1 MSLRRPVRPP
11 YSQFLPVP
19 PSKAAGQLH
28 TCQRGP
34 RKGRSPGGFRPCRW
48 TGPPAAAS
56 WTRTPGPTATGG
68 GGGHGEGVNGHLCV
82 LPPTPQCPPSAPHL
96 ADDGV
101 GEDAVAIGPPVVA
114 GLGGRPIGRAVGR
127 AVGLQEVPLGLHVPA
142 AALGAVVVI
151 RGDGDK
157 EGDVADAVVGH
168 RPGPAVVLG
177 DAGGEV
183 LQKVVAGQHEQ
194 RKGQRGH
201 VGHLE
206 ASHPAQA
213 CQQLHEGHGGTR
225 DGAGRGPRT
234 GWRWEEEKGLE
245 EG

>member
-1 MSLRRPVRPP
+1 MDWATCRS
-11 YSQFLPVP
+11 FLD
-19 PSKAAGQLH
+19 SH
-28 TCQRGP
+28 TRSHCHRG
-34 RKGRSPGGFRPCRW
+34 GE
-48 TGPPAAAS
+48 
-56 WTRTPGPTATGG
+56 
-68 GGGHGEGVNGHLCV
+68 GGHGEGVNGHLCV

-101 GEDAVAIGPPVVA
+101 GEDAVAVGPPVVA
-114 GLGGRPIGRAVGR
+114 RLGGRPGGRAVGR
-127 AVGLQEVPLGLHVPA
+127 AIGLQEVPLGLHVAA

-151 RGDGDK
+151 GGDGDK

-183 LQKVVAGQHEQ
+183 LQKVVAGQHQQ

-213 CQQLHEGHGGTR
+213 GQQLHEGHGGTR
-225 DGAGRGPRT
+225 DGAGGGPRA
-234 GWRWEEEKGLE
+234 GWGWEEEEGLE